1 MEPIVTIQKIRQT
14 DPLFPQVYALR
25 EAVLRVPLGL
35 SLRNEDLS
43 GDAEDD
49 IFIALEGTSVIGC
62 LMSKPAGAHTAKFR
76 QMAVAPGYQ
85 GKGIGRQ
92 LMTAAE
98 AAAIAKGVTLITLHA
113 RANAIPFYT
122 ILGYQGKGSEFEEVG
137 IPHLLM
143 EKVAGAG

>member
-1 MEPIVTIQKIRQT
+1 MEPIVIIQQIRHT
-14 DPLFPQVYALR
+14 DPLFSQVYALR
-25 EAVLRVPLGL
+25 DAVLRVPLGL
-35 SLRNEDLS
+35 SLRDEDLS

-49 IFIALEGTSVIGC
+49 IFIALDGTSVIGC
-62 LMSKPAGAHTAKFR
+62 LMSKPVGAHTAKFR

-98 AAAIAKGVTLITLHA
+98 ATAITNGVTLITLHA
-113 RANAIPFYT
+113 RAHAIPFYA
-122 ILGYQGKGSEFEEVG
+122 ILGYQARGSEFEEVG

-143 EKVAGAG
+143 EKVVGAG